1 MLFLTAFAQTAPKAG
16 VARLLYTGKGTFIL
30 VLIAFVSLVE
40 KIEFLLL
47 LKLDA

>member
-16 VARLLYTGKGTFIL
+16 AIDGERNFYI

-40 KIEFLLL
+40 KIEFVLL